1 MEELREDL
9 SPIEAIDFA
18 DRLWDE
24 LSIYIAIFK
33 APKVNEE
40 NFDKYA
46 DSLLMLA
53 NNTKKVTD
61 FAINTNNENL
71 MQMIVDNLQMGDALF
86 LAIAKRYDCNLVDD
100 TKPGQMLRDI
110 NAILGNIRL
119 LRRYHPEMKPR
130 HPLPGWISP
139 DNGKTGISANCST
152 PEKPIL
158 PDDAPKN
165 TILPDDKTINTPI
178 ELQNY
183 RKELQKAMD
192 NGLLSF
198 ENNKAKWSGSDV
210 SLGFLL
216 GILICGDYLLIG
228 DNGDAMWKFGNK
240 KKRISKHLWQWFSV
254 ENSRARSH
262 NAIKGVKS
270 LPEEANIIKQICYD
284 HLARKKE

>member
-33 APKVNEE
+33 AKEVKEE

-53 NNTKKVTD
+53 NNTKRVTD

-100 TKPGQMLRDI
+100 TKPGQFLRSI

-139 DNGKTGISANCST
+139 DNGKSGISANEKT
-152 PEKPIL
+152 PKI
-158 PDDAPKN
+158 
-165 TILPDDKTINTPI
+165 TILPDDKIINTPI
-178 ELQNY
+178 ELQIY

-192 NGLLSF
+192 NGLLTF
-198 ENNKAKWSGSDV
+198 ENNKAKWLGSDV

-240 KKRISKHLWQWFSV
+240 KKRISKHLWQWFNV

-262 NAIKGVKS
+262 NAIKGVQS

-284 HLARKKE
+284 YIARKKE

>member
-33 APKVNEE
+33 AREVKKE

-46 DSLLMLA
+46 DSLLLLA
-53 NNTKKVTD
+53 DNTKKVTD

-100 TKPGQMLRDI
+100 TKPGQFLRSI

-139 DNGKTGISANCST
+139 DNGKSGISANGST
-152 PEKPIL
+152 PEKPFL
-158 PDDAPKN
+158 PDNAPKI
-165 TILPDDKTINTPI
+165 TILPDDKIINTPI
-178 ELQNY
+178 ELQIY

-192 NGLLSF
+192 NGLLTF
-198 ENNKAKWSGSDV
+198 ENNKAKWLGSDV
-210 SLGFLL
+210 LLGFLL
-216 GILICGDYLLIG
+216 GILICRDYLLIR
-228 DNGDAMWKFGNK
+228 DNGNT
-240 KKRISKHLWQWFSV
+240 
-254 ENSRARSH
+254 
-262 NAIKGVKS
+262 
-270 LPEEANIIKQICYD
+270 
-284 HLARKKE
+284 

>member
-33 APKVNEE
+33 AKEVKEE

-53 NNTKKVTD
+53 NNTKRVTD

-100 TKPGQMLRDI
+100 TKPGQFLRSI

-139 DNGKTGISANCST
+139 DNEKMGISANGST
-152 PEKPIL
+152 PENPIL
-158 PDDAPKN
+158 PDDAPKI
-165 TILPDDKTINTPI
+165 TILPDDEIINTPI
-178 ELQNY
+178 ELREY

-192 NGLLSF
+192 LGLLTF
-198 ENNKAKWSGSDV
+198 ENNNAKWLGSAR
-210 SLGFLL
+210 LL
-216 GILICGDYLLIG
+216 GLMLGVLFCGDYLLVCKDG
-228 DNGDAMWKFGNK
+228 QKWHFGNK
-240 KKRISKHLWQWFSV
+240 SKRIKTDLWKWFGV
-254 ENSRARSH
+254 TDTNARSK
-262 NAIKGVKS
+262 NAKNKIQN
-270 LPEEANIIKQICYD
+270 LPIGANLVDQIC
-284 HLARKKE
+284 HIKTKGE

>member
-33 APKVNEE
+33 AKEVKEE

-53 NNTKKVTD
+53 NNTKRVTD

-100 TKPGQMLRDI
+100 TKPGQFLRSI

-139 DNGKTGISANCST
+139 DNGKSGISANGST
-152 PEKPIL
+152 PVI
-158 PDDAPKN
+158 
-165 TILPDDKTINTPI
+165 TILPDDKIINTPI

-183 RKELQKAMD
+183 RKVLQKAMD
-192 NGLLSF
+192 KGLLTF
-198 ENNKAKWSGSDV
+198 ENNNAKWLGSDV
-210 SLGFLL
+210 LLGFLL
-216 GILICGDYLLIG
+216 GILICGDYLLIV
-228 DNGDAMWKFGNK
+228 DNGDPMWKFGEK
-240 KKRISKHLWQWFSV
+240 KKQIRKHLWQWFGV
-254 ENSRARSH
+254 ENTKARSH
-262 NAIKGVKS
+262 NAKDGVQQ
-270 LPEEANIIKQICYD
+270 LPDGANIVKEICYGL
-284 HLARKKE
+284 LARKKE